1 MLGSELNEK
10 SILDIY
16 QKAKRTLADKFYLI
30 CYVAGEKFF
39 CAPDGDATLN
49 KEQAAVFDMPAKA
62 AAKIENFLQDVYEYV
77 TVKSRDKL
85 LQGTA
90 IVPVEQLKESTLDED
105 FGMGVG
111 APVGADQGIP
121 YGGDGKAV
129 VPCYMGMTSRFGSVG
144 NKATGF
150 GGILWPKRKKKKRR
164 KVSYYPNFVRESVE
178 DDSITPENLAAF
190 LEDLGIT
197 DDIYA
202 VQETDDNVIVVS
214 LNANPVTTSYVD
226 DVNNL
231 FSVISISDY
240 NSQDVIIITI
250 DRLTQTAS
258 IRIADEEV
266 VTGMACANMTD
277 FEAVWQEL
285 NNLTEA

>member
-1 MLGSELNEK
+1 MLQSTMNENK
-10 SILDIY
+10 LQDGY
-16 QKAKRTLADKFYLI
+16 YLI
-30 CYVAGEKFF
+30 CKLFNEVFY
-39 CAPDGDATLN
+39 CMMDGDATLN
-49 KEQAAVFDMPAKA
+49 RAEAAVFKTKDAIADKLA
-62 AAKIENFLQDVYEYV
+62 TFAQDVFEYAGGPISREKVLSKV
-77 TVKSRDKL
+77 TVVPCAKL
-85 LQGTA
+85 SEAL
-90 IVPVEQLKESTLDED
+90 VNED

-164 KVSYYPNFVRESVE
+164 KVSYYPNFVRESFE
-178 DDSITPENLAAF
+178 DDSITPENLVEF

-202 VQETDDNVIVVS
+202 VQETVDNVIVVS

-240 NSQDVIIITI
+240 NSRDVIIITI